1 MRSETA
7 PALSGEFPRP
17 HLPIPHR
24 SVYSTFVSHSTAPRL
39 DTDLVLST
47 SIRSQHPSH
56 TLTIIPVLKCRLL
69 AFAAAGH
76 AVAAPSPES
85 PEHSWLLSNE
95 DGELGVLQWF
105 ARYNYTYSGTEYI
118 LYTATWFNGGREGVQ
133 EMQYLL
139 SPSGVSEAEVQALVS
154 ESSRFDKAPEPG
166 PAIWVFDG
174 YWQRSQELYA
184 EVMKASW
191 GDVILDDG
199 LKKKIVQD
207 VEGFFKSK
215 EVYRRYEVPW
225 KVCPPLS
232 LPGKKKNCET
242 VGSHSTG
249 QRGIIFYGPPG
260 NGKTISI
267 KALMHT
273 LSQFSPPVTLLYV
286 RTLHGFY
293 GDERSIKNI
302 FSLARRQAPCLLV
315 FEDLDALITTR
326 SRSYFL
332 NEVDGIT
339 SNDGVCMIAS
349 TNHVDKL
356 DPGISKRPSRFDRKY
371 LFPLPE
377 MKERVEYCRYWR

>member
-7 PALSGEFPRP
+7 APLSGELPRP

-24 SVYSTFVSHSTAPRL
+24 SVYSTFVSHSAAPRV

-47 SIRSQHPSH
+47 SLRSQHPGH
-56 TLTIIPVLKCRLL
+56 TLTILPVLKCRLL

-95 DGELGVLQWF
+95 DGELEKLQWF

-118 LYTATWFNGGREGVQ
+118 LYTAMWFNGREGVQ

-139 SPSGVSEAEVQALVS
+139 SPPGVSEAEIQALAS
-154 ESSRFDKAPEPG
+154 ESSKFDKPPEPG

-174 YWQRSQELYA
+174 YWQRSTELYA

-199 LKKKIVQD
+199 LKRKIVQD

-225 KVCPPLS
+225 KVCPPSSKKGETMGS
-232 LPGKKKNCET
+232 LFVWIEGNHLLRPARKWQNHLHQSAHAHT
-242 VGSHSTG
+242 VSVFPSGNAALRSH
-249 QRGIIFYGPPG
+249 PPR
-260 NGKTISI
+260 
-267 KALMHT
+267 
-273 LSQFSPPVTLLYV
+273 LLW
-286 RTLHGFY
+286 
-293 GDERSIKNI
+293 
-302 FSLARRQAPCLLV
+302 RRKEHQKHIQLGA
-315 FEDLDALITTR
+315 A
-326 SRSYFL
+326 
-332 NEVDGIT
+332 
-339 SNDGVCMIAS
+339 AS
-349 TNHVDKL
+349 TMSPCV
-356 DPGISKRPSRFDRKY
+356 
-371 LFPLPE
+371 
-377 MKERVEYCRYWR
+377 